1 MTYRQNG
8 GIYGGM
14 WKCRQPTYRQRGNM
28 ALTDTFVKNVKHTG
42 ASAGD
47 KHTDGGAMYLLV
59 NAGGKYWRMNY
70 RFADKRK
77 TLALGVYPAVSLAK
91 ARARRDKAR
100 ELLADGI
107 DPNTAK
113 REEKAEQAA
122 ANVNTFKAV
131 ALEWHTM
138 KAKSGAAI
146 TTAKRLAHF
155 ENHIF
160 PALGGIPITDVKP
173 MQLLAMLKGVAE
185 AGTAYTA
192 GRLREMCGQVFR
204 YAIQTG
210 RATYDPA
217 ASMRGALEKS
227 AVKHRPALTTR
238 REFGEFV
245 RDLRDTTRA
254 DPLTKLCA
262 KFGLLTWTRPKE
274 LRQAKW
280 NQFDLEANEWR
291 IPAIE
296 MKTGKNL
303 QAHTVALSPQALAI
317 LPALRE
323 LSGHT
328 DRLFPSGGSN
338 GGVISENTINNL
350 FRRMGYKDKQSH
362 HGLRASARSLLS
374 ERGWTTEALE
384 RQLDH
389 KEANKAVA
397 AYARSQHLDERKR
410 FMADWGSLVETL
422 ESDDNVIPLRGE
434 VVPAL
439 YTSTERGG

>member
-1 MTYRQNG
+1 
-8 GIYGGM
+8 
-14 WKCRQPTYRQRGNM
+14 M
-28 ALTDTFVKNVKHTG
+28 ALTDTFVKSVKHTG
-42 ASAGD
+42 APAGD
-47 KHTDGGAMYLLV
+47 KHTDGGGMYLLV
-59 NAGGKYWRMNY
+59 NGAGRYWRMNY

-77 TLALGVYPAVSLAK
+77 TLALGTYPEVSLAK
-91 ARARRDKAR
+91 ARARREKAR
-100 ELLADGI
+100 VQLADGV
-107 DPNTAK
+107 DPSAAK

-122 ANVNTFKAV
+122 ASVNTFKAV
-131 ALEWHTM
+131 ALEWHAM
-138 KAKSGAAI
+138 KEKGCAAN
-146 TTAKRLAHF
+146 TSKKRLTQL

-160 PALGGIPITDVKP
+160 PAIGSRPVADVKP
-173 MQLLAMLKGVAE
+173 PEILALLKGVA
-185 AGTAYTA
+185 ATGTAYTA
-192 GRLREMCGQVFR
+192 GRLREICGQVFR

-210 RATYDPA
+210 KATYDPA
-217 ASMRGALEKS
+217 AAMRGAIEKH
-227 AVKHRPALTTR
+227 AVNHRPALTTR

-262 KFGLLTWTRPKE
+262 RFGLLTWTRPKE

-280 NQFDLEANEWR
+280 DQFDMDAAEWR

-296 MKTGKNL
+296 MKTGKHL
-303 QAHTVALSPQALAI
+303 QAHTVALSAQALAI
-317 LPALRE
+317 LPELRV

-328 DRLFPSGGSN
+328 DRLFPSGGSS

-350 FRRMGYKDKQSH
+350 FRRMGYIDRQSH

-374 ERGWTTEALE
+374 ERGWSTEALE

-410 FMADWGSLVETL
+410 FMADWGVLVAAL
-422 ESDDNVIPLRGE
+422 ESGSNVIPLRTG
-434 VVPAL
+434 
-439 YTSTERGG
+439 TE

>member
-1 MTYRQNG
+1 
-8 GIYGGM
+8 
-14 WKCRQPTYRQRGNM
+14 M
-28 ALTDTFVKNVKHTG
+28 ALTDTFVKSVKHTG
-42 ASAGD
+42 AAVGD
-47 KHTDGGAMYLLV
+47 KHTDGNGMYLLV
-59 NAGGKYWRMNY
+59 KAAGKYWRMNY

-77 TLALGVYPAVSLAK
+77 TLALGTYPEVSLAK
-91 ARARRDKAR
+91 ARARREKAR
-100 ELLADGI
+100 EQLADGV
-107 DPNTAK
+107 DPSAAK

-122 ANVNTFKAV
+122 ASVNTFKAV
-131 ALEWHTM
+131 ALEWHAM
-138 KAKSGAAI
+138 KEKGCAAN
-146 TTAKRLAHF
+146 TSKKRLTQL

-160 PALGGIPITDVKP
+160 PAIGSRPVADVKP
-173 MQLLAMLKGVAE
+173 PEILALLKGVA
-185 AGTAYTA
+185 ATGTAYTA
-192 GRLREMCGQVFR
+192 GRLREICGQVFR

-210 RATYDPA
+210 KATYDPA
-217 ASMRGALEKS
+217 AAMRGAIEKH
-227 AVKHRPALTTR
+227 AVNHRPALTTR

-262 KFGLLTWTRPKE
+262 RFGLLTWTRPKE

-280 NQFDLEANEWR
+280 DQFDLEAAEWR

-296 MKTGKNL
+296 MKTGKHL
-303 QAHTVALSPQALAI
+303 QAHTVALSAQALAI
-317 LPALRE
+317 LPALHT

-328 DRLFPSGGSN
+328 DRLFPSGGSS

-350 FRRMGYKDKQSH
+350 FRRMGYIDKQSH

-374 ERGWTTEALE
+374 ERGWSTEALE

-410 FMADWGSLVETL
+410 FMADWGTLVLAL
-422 ESDDNVIPLRGE
+422 ESGDNVIPIRSG
-434 VVPAL
+434 
-439 YTSTERGG
+439 TK

>member
-1 MTYRQNG
+1 
-8 GIYGGM
+8 
-14 WKCRQPTYRQRGNM
+14 M
-28 ALTDTFVKNVKHTG
+28 ALTDTFVKSVKHTG
-42 ASAGD
+42 APAGD
-47 KHTDGGAMYLLV
+47 KHTDGGGMYLLV
-59 NAGGKYWRMNY
+59 NGAGRYWRMNY

-77 TLALGVYPAVSLAK
+77 TLALGTYPEVSLAK
-91 ARARRDKAR
+91 ARARREKAR
-100 ELLADGI
+100 VQLADGV
-107 DPNTAK
+107 DPSAAK

-122 ANVNTFKAV
+122 ASVNTFKAV
-131 ALEWHTM
+131 ALEWHAM
-138 KAKSGAAI
+138 KEKGCAAN
-146 TTAKRLAHF
+146 TSKKRLTQL

-160 PALGGIPITDVKP
+160 PAIGSRPVADVKP
-173 MQLLAMLKGVAE
+173 PEILALLKGVA
-185 AGTAYTA
+185 ATGTAYTA
-192 GRLREMCGQVFR
+192 GRLREICGQVFR

-210 RATYDPA
+210 KATYDPA
-217 ASMRGALEKS
+217 AAMRGAIEKH
-227 AVKHRPALTTR
+227 AVNHRPALTTR

-262 KFGLLTWTRPKE
+262 RFGLLTWTRPKE

-280 NQFDLEANEWR
+280 DQFDMDAAEWR

-296 MKTGKNL
+296 MKTGKHL
-303 QAHTVALSPQALAI
+303 QAHTVALSAQALAI
-317 LPALRE
+317 LPELRV

-328 DRLFPSGGSN
+328 DRLFPSGGSS

-350 FRRMGYKDKQSH
+350 FRRMGYIDRQSH

-374 ERGWTTEALE
+374 ERGWSTEALE

-410 FMADWGSLVETL
+410 FMADWGTLVLAL
-422 ESDDNVIPLRGE
+422 ESGDNVIPLRTG
-434 VVPAL
+434 
-439 YTSTERGG
+439 TQ